1 MPQISKPVCF
11 TFTPETNDRLN
22 TLVRIKGP
30 SRSGLLSVLINEL
43 YETLVEKP
51 QQAVMARITS
61 IGGRRPSRLPPP
73 RKHPTPQNCQDIDE
87 AMSWLKTADIMATAA
102 HDRYL
107 FAVEQRAA
115 WMNTVM
121 RLREQPVATITSE
134 KGRQAGKTAALNEK
148 GRE

>member
-1 MPQISKPVCF
+1 MPTVSKPVCF

-22 TLVRIKGP
+22 ALVRIKGP

-51 QQAVMARITS
+51 RQATLARITS
-61 IGGRRPSRLPPP
+61 MGGRRPSRLPPP

-87 AMSWLKTADIMATAA
+87 ALAQLRTSDIMATAA
-102 HDRYL
+102 HDRYI

-115 WMNTVM
+115 WANTVM
-121 RLREQPVATITSE
+121 RLSEQPVVAIT
-134 KGRQAGKTAALNEK
+134 TEK

>member
-1 MPQISKPVCF
+1 MPTVSKPVCF

-22 TLVRIKGP
+22 ALVRIKGP

-51 QQAVMARITS
+51 RQATLARIIS
-61 IGGRRPSRLPPP
+61 MGGRRPSRLPPP

-87 AMSWLKTADIMATAA
+87 ALAQLRTSDIMATAA
-102 HDRYL
+102 HDRYI

-115 WMNTVM
+115 WTNTVM
-121 RLREQPVATITSE
+121 RLSEQPVVAIT
-134 KGRQAGKTAALNEK
+134 TEK